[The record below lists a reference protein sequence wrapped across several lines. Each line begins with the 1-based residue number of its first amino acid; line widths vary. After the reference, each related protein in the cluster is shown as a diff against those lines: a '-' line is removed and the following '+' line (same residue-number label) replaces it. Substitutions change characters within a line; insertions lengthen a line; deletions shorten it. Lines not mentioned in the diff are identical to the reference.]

1 MYLLIIFWILH
12 PSKCASR
19 KRLNI
24 SPRNNNFAQLVT
36 QLGIF
41 LFILKYT
48 EKTVILDKNRPKEI
62 SPMNPEAKTVDDSR
76 VETIHIVRPNHLNGA
91 NRLFGGI
98 LMQWIDEVAGIVAKR
113 HAMANVT
120 TASVDN
126 LTFLHGAY
134 QNDMIVIK
142 GKLTWV
148 GTSSMEVCVDT
159 YVENLSGERHRI
171 NNAHFMMVALDEHDK
186 PIRVPRLILQTED
199 EHLAWEHGEER
210 RRIRNE
216 RRAAKLDGI

>member
-1 MYLLIIFWILH
+1 
-12 PSKCASR
+12 
-19 KRLNI
+19 
-24 SPRNNNFAQLVT
+24 
-36 QLGIF
+36 
-41 LFILKYT
+41 
-48 EKTVILDKNRPKEI
+48 
-62 SPMNPEAKTVDDSR
+62 MNPEAKTVDDSR

-113 HAMANVT
+113 HAMSNVT

-134 QNDMIVIK
+134 QNDMIVIR
-142 GKLTWV
+142 GKVTWV

-171 NNAHFMMVALDEHDK
+171 NNAHFMMVALDENDK

-199 EHLAWEHGEER
+199 EQLAWAHGEER